1 MSMEQIRIKTPQN
14 VTISYDLAAWYQRMI
29 AFLLDAIFLWILC
42 LGLAAVISGF
52 DSEGYSIF
60 ILVLFYTL
68 INETLLQGSSLGKLI
83 VGLKVVRLDGT
94 KVSFSDLFIRWIFR
108 CFDIWLSVFSVAIIS
123 NNLTENRQRL
133 GDILAGTTVVSTKYD
148 DKKLSLAKIKSKNS
162 LEKYEQKYDLI
173 KSFSEEEMVL
183 VKNCLYRKRKYN
195 NKAHLDVFNEM
206 VLKVAKRLELRE
218 TPKDKELFVR
228 SVIRD
233 YVLAN
238 R

>member
-1 MSMEQIRIKTPQN
+1 MEQICIKTPQN
-14 VTISYDLAAWYQRMI
+14 VAISYDLAAWYQRMI
-29 AFLLDAIFLWILC
+29 AFLLDVIFL
-42 LGLAAVISGF
+42 
-52 DSEGYSIF
+52 F
-60 ILVLFYTL
+60 ILSLILVVAVSDTDSDLYSVYFLVFTYSL
-68 INETLLQGSSLGKLI
+68 INEVATQGSSLGKLI
-83 VGLKVVRLDGT
+83 LGLKVIRLDGT
-94 KVSFSDLFIRWIFR
+94 KVNFSDLAIRWMFR
-108 CFDIWLSVFSVAIIS
+108 CIDIWLSVFSVAIIS

-133 GDILAGTTVVSTKYD
+133 GDVLAGTTVVSTKYD
-148 DKKLSLAKIKSKNS
+148 DKKLSLTKIKSKNS

-206 VLKVAKRLELRE
+206 VLKVAKRLELRD